1 MAVQSNKFQIKRTS
15 VSGRTPNTT
24 NSSNSAFIDTGELAF
39 NLADK
44 KLFSS
49 NGSTLFEVGANLASL
64 VATTATVNYLT
75 ITSNGYLVAN
85 GTSGIAGQILTTSGT
100 GIYWA
105 NNAGSGSSASVDY
118 FPIGDWGDDEAYLG
132 DTTNLYDA
140 FGQDVYEQFDCLT
153 TPAGRLAKQDLGP
166 LT

>member
-1 MAVQSNKFQIKRTS
+1 MANKFQIKRTS

-24 NSSNSAFIDTGELAF
+24 NSANSAFIDAGELAF

-44 KLFSS
+44 KLYSS
-49 NGSTLFEVGANLASL
+49 NGSASFEVGANLASL
-64 VATTATVNYLT
+64 VTTNATVNYLT

-85 GTSGIAGQILTTSGT
+85 GTSGTPGQILTTSGT

-105 NNAGSGSSASVDY
+105 NNAGSSSTVSVDY
-118 FPIGDWGDDEAYLG
+118 FPIGDWGADETYPG
-132 DTTNLYDA
+132 DPTNLSDA
-140 FGQDVYEQFDCLT
+140 FGQNVYEQFDCLT
-153 TPAGRLAKQDLGP
+153 TPAGRLARQDLGP